1 MEKAVEVKEELK
13 IEDNGISVRVSEDK
27 MKAYMIMERPNE
39 GGRRTEAELISH
51 YPLHLIQLNAQVVWS
66 PHIP

>member
-27 MKAYMIMERPNE
+27 MKAYLIMERPNE
-39 GGRRTEAELISH
+39 GGRRTEAG
-51 YPLHLIQLNAQVVWS
+51 
-66 PHIP
+66 